1 VEPGASETE
10 PPSTPIIMKNNQQ
23 TTGALEDIIE
33 HDDDDA
39 DAHVITAN
47 AKTKPRKFRP
57 YKNTKKYLAKLGIG
71 SYEPSGRADGSRNE
85 VVDAWNVVSGD
96 R

>member
-1 VEPGASETE
+1 
-10 PPSTPIIMKNNQQ
+10 MKNNQQ
-23 TTGALEDIIE
+23 TTGALEHIIE
-33 HDDDDA
+33 HDDADDGA
-39 DAHVITAN
+39 HVNAHVITAN

-57 YKNTKKYLAKLGIG
+57 YKNTKKYLARLGIG

-85 VVDAWNVVSGD
+85 VVDAWNVSGE